1 MKKVKKNRLLINT
14 LMLSTLSIGLTLS
27 LTACSNNLT
36 KLKDKSIFSEFKEN
50 LLETSNPLGD
60 YKTDIKSLVLR
71 AVKSTNGQ
79 NEAISYLGSWVALKI
94 IDQLVKSE
102 EQLQGSE
109 KKHTNAY
116 NAEMKKEDKDYNE
129 LVKSYQK
136 QYKEAWE
143 LKFQQEILDP
153 AGGTKESY
161 LNNKKHSWAV
171 SYLSQF
177 LFKNFYLGLFDS
189 SDKLIASPTES
200 QLMDIFDTSKNIKY
214 KFDAKTISDSF
225 PDSTDQPT
233 NTKLI
238 DQIAAKYQQIAFDS
252 WVQMENPYVINMS
265 LWKYGTP
272 ASGMSKY
279 YTNAKDT
286 VSSEG
291 GSKSVREGENGGDS
305 STTTSA
311 SGSYIYPY
319 FEKNRNSN
327 VQPSTTEKF
336 TKFLETSKTNSNF
349 LIDMP
354 TNSSTSG
361 FGTTTKNTHG
371 LKYIDNEFTEDS
383 STFILAKNST
393 IYKDLYPEFAAASMY
408 LYSQAF
414 PQYTNTTKQTQTLFA
429 ANSNIVKDMDQTLN
443 TNFTSNF
450 DPIMQQFFTESQI
463 KDTQATTKNID
474 RQIKLG
480 QTYIN
485 NLFQANSGFRVNA
498 ADANKNLF
506 TIDAFVPGNKTSSS
520 TSSKKSDLSDF
531 MFLRNTAGVHAI
543 SIDGD
548 KYIKGTETNLNLPKT
563 YEGVKKRSGDVV
575 VYHYFKDKNKFKNTF
590 KVNLNNEISS
600 FSNNNLNMLLILYGL
615 QDETIK
621 VELSKNSNLLPWINE
636 LLKLNF
642 VRKQYGNINEF
653 NKTMFRTKSS
663 YLNNIGPVN
672 NSQNSVYY
680 NGLASPWVF
689 NSIDKSSS
697 NQQNL
702 YNFEFGKLT
711 SSLLDEQK
719 EFDDIQQTFNTAS
732 SNLFSPSNKTYGTLE
747 KNNFSQYSQYIY
759 TNNEFTN
766 RLLLTY
772 LNTSNEVTLL
782 KSSILYNFLGK
793 QPTVKQNTQFVT
805 SIKNAFNNYFYNQ
818 SISTAVDNDRWLYYS
833 AFTNPSNNTPF
844 VYQNSKSTFNKDNLF
859 NYRRKYWSYSS
870 SLISDN
876 INSQIYDQLL
886 IGLTYKYLSENNFEK
901 LMEYLQETISYGKEA
916 YIVWANSY
924 NEQFEPATSG
934 SSTPTTPKEVSDLLS
949 STNLKQNINNS
960 FESVYFGKTGDLSAQ
975 EVGSNI
981 GTDSTFNSNENYF
994 TIVGDKLG
1002 FYGLQT
1008 VTSNSLPAPVVKKIF
1023 EEVYSSENKQGLLYE
1038 YGSTKTDGLDNIVK
1052 IIENMG
1058 SVNEVETFLKKL
1070 SKSIP
1075 FLDVNKVVN
1084 VIKKS
1089 QLVEIKKVFKEEIES
1104 LKTNNSLT
1112 EDFFQN
1118 NSGYIGDKQV
1128 ATGSSTTKVLSF
1140 VDPDNNMIRHGA
1152 FAVQINNKDVSQG
1165 FDSFKTF
1172 IGQKINS
1179 TSTSASND
1187 ANTIDV
1193 IANLMYKIASDSTIQ
1208 QKALKAY
1215 AQEKD
1220 NTSQL
1225 QKVNKV
1231 YDVRIYNELDYVWL
1245 KNWKQK

>member
-1 MKKVKKNRLLINT
+1 MKKVKKNRLIINT

-27 LTACSNNLT
+27 LTACSNTLNT
-36 KLKDKSIFSEFKEN
+36 LKDKSIFNEFNEK
-50 LLETSNPLGD
+50 LLDPSSPLGD
-60 YKTDIKSLVLR
+60 YKTDISSLVLR

-79 NEAISYLGSWVALKI
+79 SEAISYLGSWVALKI

-102 EQLQGSE
+102 EQQGSQ

-116 NAEMKKEDKDYNE
+116 NAEMEKEDKDYDE

-136 QYKEAWE
+136 QYKDAWE

-161 LNNKKHSWAV
+161 LNNKKQSWAV

-177 LFKNFYLGLFDS
+177 LFKNFYLGLFDG
-189 SDKLIASPTES
+189 SDNLIASPSET
-200 QLMDIFDTSKNIKY
+200 QLMGIFDSSKNIKY

-225 PDSTDQPT
+225 PDSTDQNNST
-233 NTKLI
+233 KAKLI
-238 DQIAAKYQQIAFDS
+238 DQIAARYQQIAFDS

-286 VSSEG
+286 VSSG
-291 GSKSVREGENGGDS
+291 SGSKSVRDGENGGEGGGDS
-305 STTTSA
+305 STTTTA

-319 FEKNRNSN
+319 FEQNRTSN
-327 VQPSTTEKF
+327 VQPSTTQKF

-354 TNSSTSG
+354 TDSSTSG
-361 FGTTTKNTHG
+361 TATKNTYG

-393 IYKDLYPEFAAASMY
+393 IYKDLYAEFAAASMY

-414 PQYTNTTKQTQTLFA
+414 PQYTNTTKQPQTLFT
-429 ANSNIVKDMDQTLN
+429 ANNNIVKDMDQTLT

-450 DPIMQQFFTESQI
+450 DPIMQQFFTESQMQ
-463 KDTQATTKNID
+463 DTQTTAKSIE

-498 ADANKNLF
+498 ADASKNLF
-506 TIDAFVPGNKTSSS
+506 AIDAFVPGNKT
-520 TSSKKSDLSDF
+520 TATTKKSDLSDF

-548 KYIKGTETNLNLPKT
+548 KYIKGTATNLDLPKT

-590 KVNLNNEISS
+590 KVNLNTEISN

-615 QDETIK
+615 QDTTIK
-621 VELSKNSNLLPWINE
+621 AELSKDNKLIPWIKE

-689 NSIDKSSS
+689 NSIDKSTT

-719 EFDDIQQTFNTAS
+719 EFEDIQKSFDTAS
-732 SNLFSPSNKTYGTLE
+732 SNLFSSLKYKSLE
-747 KNNFSQYSQYIY
+747 RNNFSQYSQYIY
-759 TNNEFTN
+759 TDKEFVN
-766 RLLLTY
+766 RLLLSY

-782 KSSILYNFLGK
+782 KSAILYNFLTK
-793 QPTVKQNTQFVT
+793 QPAAKQNTQFVT
-805 SIKNAFNNYFYNQ
+805 SIKNAFNNYFYNK

-833 AFTNPSNNTPF
+833 AFTNQSNSPF
-844 VYQNSKSTFNKDNLF
+844 VYQNTSSTFNKDNLF
-859 NYRRKYWSYSS
+859 NYRKKYWSYSS

-934 SSTPTTPKEVSDLLS
+934 SSTPATPKEVSDLLS

-960 FESVYFGKTGDLSAQ
+960 FESVYYGKTGDLSAQ

-1008 VTSNSLPAPVVKKIF
+1008 AASNSLPAPVVKKLF
-1023 EEVYSSENKQGLLYE
+1023 EEVYSGDNKQGLLYE
-1038 YGSTKTDGLDNIVK
+1038 YGSTKTDGLNNIVN
-1052 IIENMG
+1052 IIKNMG

-1075 FLDVNKVVN
+1075 FLDVNKVVSE
-1084 VIKKS
+1084 IKKS
-1089 QLVEIKKVFKEEIES
+1089 QLDGIKKVFIQEIEG
-1104 LKTNNSLT
+1104 LKTNTSLT
-1112 EDFFQN
+1112 DDFFQN

-1128 ATGSSTTKVLSF
+1128 TTGSSTPTKVLSF
-1140 VDPDNNMIRHGA
+1140 VDPDNNIIRHGA

-1165 FDSFKTF
+1165 FDAFKTF
-1172 IGQKINS
+1172 IGQKING
-1179 TSTSASND
+1179 TNTSANND

-1193 IANLMYKIASDSTIQ
+1193 IANLMYKIASDSVIQ

-1220 NTSQL
+1220 NKSPL
-1225 QKVNKV
+1225 PKVEKV